1 MEGVMSTEA
10 DQAEQTRDAE
20 ATPAANLAGTA
31 RRRFGRNPLVIA
43 GAALAVVAVAC
54 AVVFGLLW
62 HSAAS
67 GDSANVARMRDQA
80 LQAAE
85 QGSVNL
91 TTLDYRHVQQGLD
104 RWKAS
109 TTGQL
114 HTQLTAPGLVQSFTK
129 QEQQRKAVSTSK
141 VKDGV
146 ITELDAKAGKASAL
160 VIVDVTVTQAGG
172 KPSEK
177 LEPLEWNLTL
187 TKAGWKLS
195 GIPGGQANPTPGQ

>member
-1 MEGVMSTEA
+1 MSTEA
-10 DQAEQTRDAE
+10 EQAEAARAAEEPDAAATRRS
-20 ATPAANLAGTA
+20 P
-31 RRRFGRNPLVIA
+31 GRNPLVIA
-43 GAALAVVAVAC
+43 GSVLAGVAVVC
-54 AVVFGLLW
+54 AVVFGVLW

-67 GDSANVARMRDQA
+67 GDSAGVARMRDQA

-91 TTLDYRHVQQGLD
+91 TTLDYRHVQEGLA

-109 TTGQL
+109 TTGSLQS
-114 HTQLTAPGLVQSFTK
+114 QLTSKSLVDQFTK

-160 VIVDVTVTQAGG
+160 VIMDVTVTEAGG

-177 LEPLEWNLTL
+177 LEPLEWDLTL
-187 TKAGWKLS
+187 TKSGWKLS
-195 GIPGGQANPTPGQ
+195 GIPNGQTNPAPGQ